1 MDCMVVLTDTCKL
14 NPYEVWVS
22 IVSSVV
28 EAMGH
33 YLNTMQLSFIAAFV
47 YWAGERTFNPPPPVK
62 LSASP

>member
-33 YLNTMQLSFIAAFV
+33 YLNTMQLSFIGLV
-47 YWAGERTFNPPPPVK
+47 KELLTPPQ
-62 LSASP
+62 